1 MPTWVPFLISRKGF
15 FKGLNEC
22 GIMVVMAQ
30 LSLFKHLG
38 ASFPTNKR
46 AADSRKLRGGYYTPL
61 ELAQY
66 LVKWGVREDTKHIL
80 EPSCGD
86 GNFILAILQHL
97 ANMPALSPVI
107 TAIELVPDELHKA
120 KNKVK
125 QFNKNGAKI
134 RWVCQDFFEAY
145 DHLRQNEKFN
155 LIVGNPPFIR
165 FQHFDGDSRNLAFSH
180 LKRAGYKP
188 TKLANV
194 WAAFIQLSVELLQEG
209 GRLAMVV
216 PAELLQVK
224 YAHELRDRLA
234 TQFEHIVIVGFKRLV
249 FPQIQQEILL
259 LLAEGKREVSDLTSD
274 IHTIEFLDGEELLSL
289 DNLNDAVAHIPAKHS
304 RRGMKWTSLFLDDT
318 VFSALDEAEN
328 AAGLVSLGQ
337 LAEVDVGI
345 VTGRNSFFILME
357 AQKNDFQAEFF
368 TVPIIG
374 RTSAL
379 KTTFFSARD
388 FREYKKQYPSFLLNL
403 RGVMYDA
410 FPQKIKDYIKS
421 GEQENIHRGYKCRI
435 RQRWYDVPSIY
446 IPDAFLFRQI
456 HRYPL
461 LVVNEA
467 KATSTDTIHRV
478 RVKNGISVEL
488 LATTF
493 FNSLTLAWA
502 EVCGRSY
509 GGGVLEL
516 EPREAE
522 ELPIFYDD
530 EIEIDVEKVRDL
542 LRRDRAYEALDY
554 VDSVILKEHLGFD
567 DFMVGKIRN
576 AWEQLRDRRMN
587 RK

>member
-1 MPTWVPFLISRKGF
+1 MPA
-15 FKGLNEC
+15 
-22 GIMVVMAQ
+22 MAQ
-30 LSLFKHLG
+30 LSFFKHLDT
-38 ASFPTNKR
+38 SFPSNKQT
-46 AADSRKLRGGYYTPL
+46 ADSRKLRGGYYTPL

-66 LVKWGVREDTKHIL
+66 LVGWGIREDTERIL

-86 GNFILAILQHL
+86 GNFVLAILQHL
-97 ANMPALSPVI
+97 ANTPEFSPAI
-107 TAIELVPDELHKA
+107 TAIELIPDELNKA
-120 KNKVK
+120 QSRAM
-125 QFNKNGAKI
+125 QFDKNGTEI
-134 RWVCQDFFEAY
+134 EWVCQDFFEAY
-145 DHLRQNEKFN
+145 NHLRQNDKFN

-165 FQHFDGDSRNLAFSH
+165 FQHFEDDSRNLAFSH
-180 LKRAGYKP
+180 LKYAGYKP
-188 TKLANV
+188 TKLANA
-194 WAAFIQLSVELLQEG
+194 WAAFIQLSIELLQEG

-234 TQFEHIVIVGFKRLV
+234 AQFEHIVIVGFKRLV
-249 FPQIQQEILL
+249 FPEIQQEVLL
-259 LLAEGKREVSDLTSD
+259 LLAEGKRETPDLTSD

-289 DNLNDAVAHIPAKHS
+289 GNLDDAVAHIPAKHS
-304 RRGMKWTSLFLDDT
+304 RVGMKWTSLFLDDGA
-318 VFSALDEAEN
+318 FAALDEAEN
-328 AAGLVSLGQ
+328 AAGLTPLGQ

-345 VTGRNSFFILME
+345 VTGRNSFFILTE
-357 AQKNDFQAEFF
+357 AQKDEFQAESF

-379 KTTFFSARD
+379 KTTCFHKRD
-388 FREYKKQYPSFLLNL
+388 FCEYKKQYPSFLLDLN
-403 RGVMYDA
+403 GVTYDA
-410 FPQKIKDYIKS
+410 FPQEIKAYIKS

-435 RQRWYDVPSIY
+435 RKRWYDVPSIHT
-446 IPDAFLFRQI
+446 PDAFLFRQI

-478 RVKNGISVEL
+478 RVKAGVNVRL
-488 LATTF
+488 LATIF

-530 EIEIDVEKVRDL
+530 NIEIDIEKVEDL
-542 LRRDRAYEALDY
+542 LRLDRAYEALDY
-554 VDSVILKEHLGFD
+554 VDNIILKKRLGFD
-567 DFMVGKIRN
+567 NFMIGKIRN
-576 AWEQLRDRRMN
+576 AWEQLRDRRID